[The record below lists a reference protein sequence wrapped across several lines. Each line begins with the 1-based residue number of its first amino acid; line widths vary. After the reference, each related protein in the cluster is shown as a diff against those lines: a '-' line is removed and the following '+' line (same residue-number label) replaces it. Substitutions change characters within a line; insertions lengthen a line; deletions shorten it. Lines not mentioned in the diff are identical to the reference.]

1 MRKFKEIRKA
11 VDAAIIE
18 NNVVIDQKRAAMNE
32 AVELAA
38 AARAEADIAF
48 DSDVSPLDAAALEI
62 TAKRNE
68 KAAEAAKA
76 EFEKAEKIPAFG
88 GKGQYDSLIREAIAS
103 RIDEASQIGEELR
116 AAIMNVEAVTAKLK
130 RIDSELAEL
139 AEVIRRNSDMSKEE
153 FEHEALK
160 TTMFSIY
167 GYYCPQSVTNAV
179 KDIKQAYEYKI
190 KPNLRA

>member
-11 VDAAIIE
+11 VDAAISQ
-18 NNVVIDQKRAAMNE
+18 NNAVVDEKRAAMNE

-38 AARAEADIAF
+38 AARAEADMAF

-68 KAAEAAKA
+68 KAAEVAKA
-76 EFEKAEKIPAFG
+76 EFEKAEKTPAFG
-88 GKGQYDSLIREAIAS
+88 KWQYDSLIREAIAS

-116 AAIMNVEAVTAKLK
+116 AAIMKVEAIPAKLK

-139 AEVIRRNSDMSKEE
+139 AEVMRRNSDMSKEE
-153 FEHEALK
+153 FDSMVFK
-160 TTMFSIY
+160 TITFSIY
-167 GYYCPQSVTNAV
+167 GYYGSQTVTNAV
-179 KDIKQAYEYKI
+179 NDIKKVYEGKI

>member
-11 VDAAIIE
+11 VDAAISQ
-18 NNVVIDQKRAAMNE
+18 NNAVVDEKRAAMNE

-38 AARAEADIAF
+38 AARAEADMAF

-68 KAAEAAKA
+68 KAAEVAKA
-76 EFEKAEKIPAFG
+76 EFGKAEKIPTFNKA
-88 GKGQYDSLIREAIAS
+88 QYDSLIREAIAS

-116 AAIMNVEAVTAKLK
+116 VAIMNVEAITAKLK

-153 FEHEALK
+153 FESWAFN
-160 TTMFSIY
+160 TRTFSIY
-167 GYYCPQSVTNAV
+167 GYYCSQSVTNAV
-179 KDIKQAYEYKI
+179 KDIEKTYEYKI

>member
-11 VDAAIIE
+11 VDAAIIQ
-18 NNVVIDQKRAAMNE
+18 NNAVVDEKRAAMNE

-38 AARAEADIAF
+38 AARAEADMAF

-68 KAAEAAKA
+68 KAAEVAKA
-76 EFEKAEKIPAFG
+76 EFEKAEKTPAFG
-88 GKGQYDSLIREAIAS
+88 KWQYDSLIREAIAS

-116 AAIMNVEAVTAKLK
+116 AAIMKVEAIPAKLK

-139 AEVIRRNSDMSKEE
+139 AEVMRRNSDMSKEE
-153 FEHEALK
+153 FDSMVFK
-160 TTMFSIY
+160 TITFSIY
-167 GYYCPQSVTNAV
+167 GYYWSQTVTNAV
-179 KDIKQAYEYKI
+179 EDIKKVYEGKI

>member
-1 MRKFKEIRKA
+1 MRKFKEIREA
-11 VDAAIIE
+11 VDLAIIE
-18 NNVVIDQKRAAMNE
+18 NNAVVDEKRAAMND

-38 AARAEADIAF
+38 AARAAADMAF

-68 KAAEAAKA
+68 KAAEVAKA
-76 EFEKAEKIPAFG
+76 EFEKAEKIPTFG
-88 GKGQYDSLIREAIAS
+88 KWQYDSLIREAIAS

-116 AAIMNVEAVTAKLK
+116 ASITNVEAVTAKLK
-130 RIDSELAEL
+130 CIDSELAEL

-153 FEHEALK
+153 FESGAFSTK
-160 TTMFSIY
+160 TFSIY
-167 GYYCPQSVTNAV
+167 GYYCSQSVTNAV
-179 KDIKQAYEYKI
+179 KDIEKTYEHKI

>member
-38 AARAEADIAF
+38 AARAEADMAF

-68 KAAEAAKA
+68 KAAEVAKA
-76 EFEKAEKIPAFG
+76 EFEKAEKIPAFS
-88 GKGQYDSLIREAIAS
+88 KGHYDSLIREAIAS

-153 FEHEALK
+153 FESGAFSTK
-160 TTMFSIY
+160 TFSIY
-167 GYYCPQSVTNAV
+167 GYYCSQSVTNAV
-179 KDIKQAYEYKI
+179 KDIEKAYENKI

>member
-1 MRKFKEIRKA
+1 MRKFKETRKA

-38 AARAEADIAF
+38 AARAEADMAF

-68 KAAEAAKA
+68 KAAEVAKA

-116 AAIMNVEAVTAKLK
+116 AAIMNVEAITAKLK
-130 RIDSELAEL
+130 HIDSELAEL

-153 FEHEALK
+153 FESGAFSTK
-160 TTMFSIY
+160 TFSIY
-167 GYYCPQSVTNAV
+167 GYYCSQSVTNAV
-179 KDIKQAYEYKI
+179 KDIEKTYEQKI

>member
-38 AARAEADIAF
+38 AARAEADMAF

-68 KAAEAAKA
+68 KAAEVAKA
-76 EFEKAEKIPAFG
+76 EFEKTEKIPAFV
-88 GKGQYDSLIREAIAS
+88 KGQYDSLIREAIAS

-153 FEHEALK
+153 FESGAFSTK
-160 TTMFSIY
+160 TFSIY
-167 GYYCPQSVTNAV
+167 GYYCSQSVTNAV
-179 KDIKQAYEYKI
+179 KDIEKTYEQRI

>member
-11 VDAAIIE
+11 VDAAISQ
-18 NNVVIDQKRAAMNE
+18 NNAVVDEKRAAMNE

-38 AARAEADIAF
+38 AARAEADMAF

-68 KAAEAAKA
+68 KAAEVAKA
-76 EFEKAEKIPAFG
+76 EFEKAEKTPAFG
-88 GKGQYDSLIREAIAS
+88 KWQYDSLIREAIAS

-116 AAIMNVEAVTAKLK
+116 AAIMKVEAMPAKLK

-139 AEVIRRNSDMSKEE
+139 AEVMRRNSDMSKEE
-153 FEHEALK
+153 FDSMVFK
-160 TTMFSIY
+160 TITFSIY
-167 GYYCPQSVTNAV
+167 GYYCSQTVTNAV
-179 KDIKQAYEYKI
+179 EDIKKVYEGKI

>member
-11 VDAAIIE
+11 VDAAISQ
-18 NNVVIDQKRAAMNE
+18 NNAVVDEKRAAMNE

-38 AARAEADIAF
+38 AARAEADMAF

-68 KAAEAAKA
+68 KAAEVAKA
-76 EFEKAEKIPAFG
+76 EFEKAEKTPAFG
-88 GKGQYDSLIREAIAS
+88 KWQYDSLIREAIAS

-116 AAIMNVEAVTAKLK
+116 AAIMNVEAITAKLK
-130 RIDSELAEL
+130 HIDSELAEL
-139 AEVIRRNSDMSKEE
+139 AEVMRRNSDISKEE
-153 FEHEALK
+153 YEYGAFTARK
-160 TTMFSIY
+160 FSIY
-167 GYYCPQSVTNAV
+167 GYYCSQSVTNAV
-179 KDIKQAYEYKI
+179 KDIKKVYENKI

>member
-11 VDAAIIE
+11 VDAAISQ
-18 NNVVIDQKRAAMNE
+18 NNAVVDEKRAAMNE

-68 KAAEAAKA
+68 KAAEVAKA
-76 EFEKAEKIPAFG
+76 EFGKTEKIPTFNKA
-88 GKGQYDSLIREAIAS
+88 QYDSLIREAIAS

-116 AAIMNVEAVTAKLK
+116 AAIMNVEAITAKLK
-130 RIDSELAEL
+130 HIDSELAEL
-139 AEVIRRNSDMSKEE
+139 AEVIRRNSDISKEE
-153 FEHEALK
+153 FDCGAFN
-160 TTMFSIY
+160 TRTFSTY
-167 GYYCPQSVTNAV
+167 GYYCSQSVTNAV
-179 KDIKQAYEYKI
+179 KDIEKTYEHKI
-190 KPNLRA
+190 KPNLRV

>member
-11 VDAAIIE
+11 VDAAISQ
-18 NNVVIDQKRAAMNE
+18 NNAVVDEKRAAMNE

-38 AARAEADIAF
+38 AARAEADMAF

-68 KAAEAAKA
+68 KAAEVAKA
-76 EFEKAEKIPAFG
+76 EFEKAEKIPAFV
-88 GKGQYDSLIREAIAS
+88 KGQYDSLIREAIAS

-116 AAIMNVEAVTAKLK
+116 AAIMNVEAITAKLK
-130 RIDSELAEL
+130 HIDSELAEL
-139 AEVIRRNSDMSKEE
+139 AEVIRRNSNMSKEE
-153 FEHEALK
+153 FESGAFN
-160 TTMFSIY
+160 TRTFSIY
-167 GYYCPQSVTNAV
+167 GYYCSQSVTNAV
-179 KDIKQAYEYKI
+179 KDIKKVYENKI

>member
-1 MRKFKEIRKA
+1 MRKFEEIRKA
-11 VDAAIIE
+11 VDAAIIQ
-18 NNVVIDQKRAAMNE
+18 NNAVVDEKRAAMDD

-38 AARAEADIAF
+38 AARAAADMAF

-68 KAAEAAKA
+68 KAAEVAKA

-88 GKGQYDSLIREAIAS
+88 KWQYDSLIREAIAS

-153 FEHEALK
+153 FESGAFSTK
-160 TTMFSIY
+160 TFSIY
-167 GYYCPQSVTNAV
+167 GYYCSQSVTNAV
-179 KDIKQAYEYKI
+179 KDIKRAYENKI

>member
-11 VDAAIIE
+11 VDAAISQ
-18 NNVVIDQKRAAMNE
+18 NNAVVDEKRAAMNE

-38 AARAEADIAF
+38 AARAEADMAF

-68 KAAEAAKA
+68 KAAEVAKA
-76 EFEKAEKIPAFG
+76 EFEKAEKTPTFNKA
-88 GKGQYDSLIREAIAS
+88 KYDSLIREAIAS

-116 AAIMNVEAVTAKLK
+116 AAIMNVEAITAKLK

-153 FEHEALK
+153 FESWAFN
-160 TTMFSIY
+160 TRTFSIY
-167 GYYCPQSVTNAV
+167 GYYCSQSVTNAV
-179 KDIKQAYEYKI
+179 KDIEKTYEYKI

>member
-11 VDAAIIE
+11 VDAAISQ
-18 NNVVIDQKRAAMNE
+18 NNAVVDEKRAAMNE

-38 AARAEADIAF
+38 AARAEADMAF

-68 KAAEAAKA
+68 KAAEVAKA
-76 EFEKAEKIPAFG
+76 EFEKAEKTPAFG
-88 GKGQYDSLIREAIAS
+88 KWQYDSLIREAIAS

-116 AAIMNVEAVTAKLK
+116 AAIMKVEAIPAKLK

-139 AEVIRRNSDMSKEE
+139 AEVMRRNSDMSKEE
-153 FEHEALK
+153 FDSMVFK
-160 TTMFSIY
+160 TITFSIY
-167 GYYCPQSVTNAV
+167 GYYWSQTVTNAV
-179 KDIKQAYEYKI
+179 EDIKKVYEGKI

>member
-11 VDAAIIE
+11 VDTAIIE
-18 NNVVIDQKRAAMNE
+18 NNAVVDKKRAAMND

-38 AARAEADIAF
+38 AARAEADMAF

-68 KAAEAAKA
+68 KAAEVAKA
-76 EFEKAEKIPAFG
+76 EFEKTEKIPAFV
-88 GKGQYDSLIREAIAS
+88 KGQYDSLIREAIAS

-116 AAIMNVEAVTAKLK
+116 AAIMNVEAITAKLK

-139 AEVIRRNSDMSKEE
+139 AEVIRRNSNMSKEE
-153 FEHEALK
+153 FESGAFN
-160 TTMFSIY
+160 TRMFSIY
-167 GYYCPQSVTNAV
+167 GYYCSQSVTNAV
-179 KDIKQAYEYKI
+179 KDIKKVYESKI

>member
-11 VDAAIIE
+11 VDAAISQ
-18 NNVVIDQKRAAMNE
+18 NNAVVDEKRVAMNE

-38 AARAEADIAF
+38 AARAEADMAF

-68 KAAEAAKA
+68 KAAEVAKA
-76 EFEKAEKIPAFG
+76 EFEKTEKIPAFV
-88 GKGQYDSLIREAIAS
+88 KGQYDSLIREAIAS

-116 AAIMNVEAVTAKLK
+116 AAIMNVEAITAKLK

-153 FEHEALK
+153 FESGAFN
-160 TTMFSIY
+160 TRMFSIY
-167 GYYCPQSVTNAV
+167 GYYCSQSVTNAV
-179 KDIKQAYEYKI
+179 KDIKKVYENKI

>member
-11 VDAAIIE
+11 VDAAISQ
-18 NNVVIDQKRAAMNE
+18 NNAVVDEKRVAMNE

-38 AARAEADIAF
+38 AARAEADMAF

-68 KAAEAAKA
+68 KAAEVAKA
-76 EFEKAEKIPAFG
+76 EFEKTEKIPAFV
-88 GKGQYDSLIREAIAS
+88 KGQYDSLIREAIAS

-116 AAIMNVEAVTAKLK
+116 AAIMNVEAITAKLK

-139 AEVIRRNSDMSKEE
+139 AEVIRRNSNMSKEE
-153 FEHEALK
+153 FESGAFN
-160 TTMFSIY
+160 TRMFSIY
-167 GYYCPQSVTNAV
+167 GYYCSQSVTNAV
-179 KDIKQAYEYKI
+179 KDIKKVYENKI

>member
-11 VDAAIIE
+11 VDAAISQ
-18 NNVVIDQKRAAMNE
+18 NNAVVDEKRAAMNE

-38 AARAEADIAF
+38 AARAEADMAF

-68 KAAEAAKA
+68 KAAEVAKA
-76 EFEKAEKIPAFG
+76 EFEKTEKIPTFNKA
-88 GKGQYDSLIREAIAS
+88 KYDSLIREAIAS

-116 AAIMNVEAVTAKLK
+116 AAIMNVEAITAKLK
-130 RIDSELAEL
+130 CIDSELAEL

-153 FEHEALK
+153 FESGAFN
-160 TTMFSIY
+160 TRTFSIY
-167 GYYCPQSVTNAV
+167 GYYCSQSVTNAV
-179 KDIKQAYEYKI
+179 EDIEKTYEHKI